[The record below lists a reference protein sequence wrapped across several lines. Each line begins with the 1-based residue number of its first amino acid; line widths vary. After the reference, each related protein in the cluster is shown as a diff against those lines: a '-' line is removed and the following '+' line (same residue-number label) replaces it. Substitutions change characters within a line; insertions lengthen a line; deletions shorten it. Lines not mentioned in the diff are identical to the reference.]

1 MCVCGK
7 EKKRR
12 IKERKK
18 IWMNLC
24 QCIKVKDSLF
34 QIFNFELLLY
44 NVCGVCNDW

>member
-1 MCVCGK
+1 MCVCVGK
-7 EKKRR
+7 EKKKVKR
-12 IKERKK
+12 EKK

-44 NVCGVCNDW
+44 NVWYLL